1 MARKDSIIQIK
12 ELLVRRRDALRR
24 ALAGDL
30 SLLEQLREQGGS
42 DILDCALDSAH
53 GEISSR
59 LAEVESRELAS
70 IEKAIER
77 IRDGVYGHCELCEG
91 KIPLLRIKALPYATM
106 CIECQQGVENG
117 TIEESGGEDWGRV
130 VDTGYS
136 ETEIRVSDLELQ

>member
-1 MARKDSIIQIK
+1 MARKDSILQIK

-42 DILDCALDSAH
+42 DVLDCALDSAH

-70 IEKAIER
+70 IEKALER
-77 IRDGVYGHCELCEG
+77 IRAGNYGQCEVCEA
-91 KIPLLRIKALPYATM
+91 KIPLMRLKALPYATM
-106 CIECQQGVENG
+106 CIECQQAAENG
-117 TIEESGGEDWGRV
+117 TLEERAGDDWERV
-130 VDTGYS
+130 VDTGY
-136 ETEIRVSDLELQ
+136 TDTDVRVSDLELQ